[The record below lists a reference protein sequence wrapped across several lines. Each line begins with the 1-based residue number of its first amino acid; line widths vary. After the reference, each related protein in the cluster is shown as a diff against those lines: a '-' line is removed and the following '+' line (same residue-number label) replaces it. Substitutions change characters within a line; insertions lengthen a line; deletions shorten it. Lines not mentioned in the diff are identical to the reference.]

1 MGSIGCSLGGYKFF
15 ASLLE
20 INLIEFLVIFGAAT
34 HPYLG
39 AYIARC
45 SFICGVTRIAL

>member
-1 MGSIGCSLGGYKFF
+1 MG
-15 ASLLE
+15 
-20 INLIEFLVIFGAAT
+20 FLVTFGVAT
-34 HPYLG
+34 HPHLG